1 MFQQT
6 PDVAKI
12 ISEEWRNMKP
22 EDRAVWDE
30 KARLDKERF
39 EVEKALY
46 TGPWKIPVKQKS
58 VKDPGA
64 PKRPMSSFLSYSNS
78 KRSEIKRTH
87 PGISNSDASK
97 LLARM
102 WKEAPYEEKREHI
115 EREERLREIYKREIS
130 EYRNKKK
137 NDIEEVRE
145 EREKAALR
153 YIDNRAKGIIDE
165 SELLSVSWGPND
177 GSNNGTNP
185 EQQGHYPPHGAYDG
199 GASYDPYYSHPYHQ
213 GYHAPPPPH
222 GYHGGPPPPPH
233 YYAAHG
239 QTPPPPHYAH
249 GAHQGEGRDAPPP
262 PHGHYGYYDDGYGY
276 APQHYHPL
284 HHPPAPA
291 PGQAPGTE
299 SVAGD
304 AAKNVQPGQNEGAPP
319 PLDHGAA
326 GGYYYGSNEHPP
338 PPAPPL
344 DGHHYDGSYSEHYAS
359 QQPPTKDAPPVY

>member
-1 MFQQT
+1 
-6 PDVAKI
+6 
-12 ISEEWRNMKP
+12 MKA

-58 VKDPGA
+58 AKDPGA

-97 LLARM
+97 LLAQM

-115 EREERLREIYKREIS
+115 EREERLREIYKRDIA

-165 SELLSVSWGPND
+165 SELLAVSWGPND
-177 GSNNGTNP
+177 GGNDNSNNA
-185 EQQGHYPPHGAYDG
+185 EQGHYPPHGAYDG
-199 GASYDPYYSHPYHQ
+199 APYGDPYYSYPYHQ
-213 GYHAPPPPH
+213 GPPPPHGYHGPPPPH

-233 YYAAHG
+233 YYSNHG
-239 QTPPPPHYAH
+239 QPPPPPPHYAH

-262 PHGHYGYYDDGYGY
+262 PPPHGHYGYYDDGYGGY
-276 APQHYHPL
+276 GPQHYH
-284 HHPPAPA
+284 HPVPA
-291 PGQAPGTE
+291 PGQEPGTE

-304 AAKNVQPGQNEGAPP
+304 ASKGTKQDQTHGHPPVEGAPQP
-319 PLDHGAA
+319 MDHGDPRA
-326 GGYYYGSNEHPP
+326 GGYYYDSREHPP
-338 PPAPPL
+338 PPL
-344 DGHHYDGSYSEHYAS
+344 MDGQHYEGGYSEHYSTQQSNS
-359 QQPPTKDAPPVY
+359 QDAPPVY

>member
-1 MFQQT
+1 
-6 PDVAKI
+6 
-12 ISEEWRNMKP
+12 MKA

-58 VKDPGA
+58 QKDPGA

-97 LLARM
+97 LLAKM

-115 EREERLREIYKREIS
+115 EREERLREIYKREIA

-165 SELLSVSWGPND
+165 SELLSVSWGPNE

-199 GASYDPYYSHPYHQ
+199 GYVDPYYSHPYHH
-213 GYHAPPPPH
+213 GPPLPHGGFHAPPHPGH
-222 GYHGGPPPPPH
+222 YGGPPAPPH

-239 QTPPPPHYAH
+239 QPPPHPHYAH

-262 PHGHYGYYDDGYGY
+262 PPPHGHYGYYDDGYGGY
-276 APQHYHPL
+276 ASQHYHHH

-291 PGQAPGTE
+291 PGQESGTE

-304 AAKNVQPGQNEGAPP
+304 AAKGVQQGQNHGHPPIEGVPP
-319 PLDHGAA
+319 PMDHGA
-326 GGYYYGSNEHPP
+326 GGFYYDSNENPP

-344 DGHHYDGSYSEHYAS
+344 DGQHYDGGYSEHYAS
-359 QQPPTKDAPPVY
+359 QQPPSQDAPPVY